1 LPRIVVQLSEA
12 MGSAADNARAQGGQD
27 EKSRCDCCNH
37 HVVLMAIV
45 HDLDDIGGNH
55 GVILFQE
62 PVSLSLF
69 LSLSLYVYMYIYIY
83 VDVYLQKV
91 IPNYMYN

>member
-1 LPRIVVQLSEA
+1 MQLSEA

-27 EKSRCDCCNH
+27 EKSRCDCCDH

-69 LSLSLYVYMYIYIY
+69 LSLSLSLSLCVYVYIY
-83 VDVYLQKV
+83 
-91 IPNYMYN
+91 M